1 MAFENLRSA
10 KVRTALTTLGIIIG
24 VAAVI
29 ANVAVGSGFQIYLN
43 EQMTEMGTN
52 FVIVSAKLP
61 GVLDEEELRWLER
74 LPGVEGATPL
84 KSANAKLSFMS
95 ETIPVSV
102 VGVSPDYLS
111 VAKVEMLSGDFIN
124 ERSRFS
130 AVIGYDVAHEY
141 FRREISVGNPIKLTF
156 SLPDGRTFTEEFR
169 VIGITDKKATMLGG
183 IFNPNDLVIIP
194 ISTLNEILGEKD
206 YSSIMLSAE
215 KMEIVGD
222 LKERIDDHLAQKTGV
237 PRSEIGDERKKVYS
251 IITQE
256 EILERVN
263 RMVSTFSSV
272 LVAIAA
278 VSLLV
283 GSIGIMN
290 IMLVSV
296 TERTREIGIL
306 KAIGATKGNIL
317 MIFLTESSLL
327 SLFGGIIG
335 IALGA
340 LLSEFFSQWI
350 GVDPVISYE
359 WILIGVGISFAVG
372 MISGLYPA
380 YKAAQMDPVEALR
393 YE

>member
-156 SLPDGRTFTEEFR
+156 SLPDGRTVTEEFR

-194 ISTLNEILGEKD
+194 ISTLNDILGEKD

-256 EILERVN
+256 EILESVN

-327 SLFGGIIG
+327 SLFGGVIG